1 MIEPKITEAICKEI
15 EPLFDIWKREAN
27 WTKEE
32 AIVMYHKLFDP
43 ERPDDLTI
51 LDILADKV
59 GKEYSY
65 YHKIK
70 VHRIYNRA
78 RKKLNRILP

>member
-27 WTKEE
+27 WTEEE

-51 LDILADKV
+51 IDILADKFSR
-59 GKEYSY
+59 EYSY
-65 YHKIK
+65 YHKRKIN
-70 VHRIYNRA
+70 RIYKSA
-78 RKKLNRILP
+78 RNKLNKILP